1 MTPDELSKILLLDEY
16 QVLNIP
22 QEDFAGL
29 EPHIGTRAY
38 TYRAAIGEL
47 RIKVATQIHGTI
59 SGWAAGLIREGEAAG
74 AFDSRDL
81 FLISKGRLQGFMGEY
96 EGIIKVPDC
105 AIVPRRRLWPTLV
118 FEFGYAEPYEDL
130 KADVKLLLE
139 GSAGKISKAIII
151 KLDPLHD
158 GETEIQRGFVEIWHL
173 VDGQATKHGCK
184 KSLFPPPRSHE
195 VQKLELP
202 LGDIL
207 RSQLDDLAN
216 EGWGRDDTIALYF
229 DPLREYIEEATWR
242 HLVQKGV
249 LECDDESD

>member
-16 QVLNIP
+16 QVLDIP
-22 QEDFAGL
+22 QEDFSRL

-38 TYRAAIGEL
+38 TYRPAIGEL
-47 RIKVATQIHGTI
+47 RIKVATQIHGTV
-59 SGWAAGLIREGEAAG
+59 SSWAAFLLREGEAVG
-74 AFDSRDL
+74 AFDFTDL
-81 FLISKGRLQGFMGEY
+81 SVISEGRLQGFMEEY

-105 AIVPRRRLWPTLV
+105 AIVPRGRFWPTLV

-139 GSAGKISKAIII
+139 GSAGKISK
-151 KLDPLHD
+151 
-158 GETEIQRGFVEIWHL
+158 GFVEIWHL
-173 VDGQATKHGCK
+173 VDGQAK
-184 KSLFPPPRSHE
+184 KQGRRKNLFPPPRNHE

-207 RSQLDDLAN
+207 RNQLDNLAN
-216 EGWGRDDTIALYF
+216 EGWGNDDIIALHF
-229 DPLREYIEEATWR
+229 DPLRGYIEEATWR

-249 LECDDESD
+249 LEDDDE